1 MASFDVEAGSMDEFV
16 SFLQAQGLFSED
28 MQEKLL
34 TAGAEQLQA
43 EIRTQANRTPYRLQR
58 INSKLSRSRKI
69 KKDKNGNYYMTVTVS
84 GKNEKGERN
93 ATVAFVLNY
102 GRSKQFGKISGSYFW
117 TKAVNKTERTIL
129 PTYERIVN
137 KELSERGLI

>member
-1 MASFDVEAGSMDEFV
+1 MASFDVETGSMDEFV
-16 SFLQAQGLFSED
+16 SFLQSQGLFSED

-34 TAGAEQLQA
+34 TAGADQLQA
-43 EIRTQANRTPYRLQR
+43 EIRTQASRAPYRLQR
-58 INSKLSRSRKI
+58 ISSKLSRSRKI

-129 PTYERIVN
+129 PTYERIVS

>member
-1 MASFDVEAGSMDEFV
+1 MASFEVETGSMDEFV
-16 SFLQAQGLFSED
+16 SFLHSQGLFSEE

-34 TAGAEQLQA
+34 TAGADQLQE
-43 EIRTQANRTPYRLQR
+43 EIRTQASRAPYRLQR
-58 INSKLSRSRKI
+58 ISSKLSRSRKI

-102 GRSKQFGKISGSYFW
+102 GRSKQFGQIAGSFFW
-117 TKAVNKTERTIL
+117 TKAVKKTERTIL
-129 PTYERIVN
+129 PMYEKIVN
-137 KELSERGLI
+137 QELSERGLI

>member
-1 MASFDVEAGSMDEFV
+1 MASFDVETGSMDEFV
-16 SFLQAQGLFSED
+16 SFLQSQGLFSED

-34 TAGAEQLQA
+34 TAGADQLQA
-43 EIRTQANRTPYRLQR
+43 EIRTQANRAPYQLQR
-58 INSKLSRSRKI
+58 ISSKLSRSRKI

-137 KELSERGLI
+137 QELSERGLI

>member
-1 MASFDVEAGSMDEFV
+1 MASFDVETGSMDEFV
-16 SFLQAQGLFSED
+16 SFLQSQGLFSEE

-34 TAGAEQLQA
+34 IAGSDQLQA
-43 EIRTQANRTPYRLQR
+43 EIRIQANRAPHRLQR
-58 INSKLSRSRKI
+58 ISSKLSRSEKI
-69 KKDKNGNYYMTVTVS
+69 KKDKNGNYYMVTVS

-129 PTYERIVN
+129 PTYERIVS